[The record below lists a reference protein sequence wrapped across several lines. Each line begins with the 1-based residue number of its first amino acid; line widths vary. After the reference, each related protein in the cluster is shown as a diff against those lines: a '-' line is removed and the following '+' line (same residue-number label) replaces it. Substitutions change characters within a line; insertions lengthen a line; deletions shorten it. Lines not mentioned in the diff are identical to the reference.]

1 MKKTVLITGA
11 SRGIGASIARTFYE
25 NGYNVAI
32 NYNKSEKEA
41 QALLSELSG
50 SLLVK
55 GDVSDEF
62 DAQRIVEETISHF
75 GTLDVLINNAGV
87 SSFNILGD
95 IALSEW
101 ERVFKTN
108 ITGTFLVSKFA
119 SREMINKKSGCIINI
134 SSMWGITGA
143 SCESCY
149 SASKGAVNAFTKALS
164 KELAPSNIRVNAI
177 APGFIDTDMNKNITS
192 EDKEEFINQTPLASI
207 GTPED
212 VSALALFLASSGA
225 RFITGQIISCD
236 GGIVI

>member
-11 SRGIGASIARTFYE
+11 SRGIGASIARAFHK
-25 NGYNVAI
+25 NGYNVSI
-32 NYNKSEKEA
+32 NFNKSEKEA
-41 QALLSELSG
+41 HELQEELAG

-55 GDVSDEF
+55 GDVRIES

-75 GTLDVLINNAGV
+75 GTLDVLINNAGI
-87 SSFNILGD
+87 SSFNMLGD
-95 IALSEW
+95 ITLSEW
-101 ERVFKTN
+101 ENVFKTN
-108 ITGTFLVSKFA
+108 VTGTFLVSKFA

-134 SSMWGITGA
+134 SSMWGITGS

-192 EDKEEFINQTPLASI
+192 EDKEEFINQTPLGTI
-207 GTPED
+207 GAPED

-225 RFITGQIISCD
+225 KFITGQVISCD